1 MRPGTE
7 TRGAA
12 RCGDVSGGAAAA
24 DGAFAVGTVP
34 CPHAERCALAPMCP
48 AEHYAVYQQRFGLD
62 EYEPVSPRAL
72 YALRKG

>member
-1 MRPGTE
+1 MLPGTE
-7 TRGAA
+7 YRAAA
-12 RCGDVSGGAAAA
+12 RFVHDSGGAATA
-24 DGAFAVGTVP
+24 DDAFAVSTVP